1 MGTDAFLDLD
11 VIARNPEPY
20 RLLGQL
26 EPGDLYRTLNA
37 LAQAE
42 AKTTVAERI
51 HRDARFV
58 RPILRLTPGLDKTFD
73 LDDLSQ
79 RWGRFKFCRQAELLH
94 LALLLPRRKPEEF
107 VLVEGAEHLKAAL
120 DQGAPFLTPIHAG
133 PFQLIP
139 FVLARMGYPVA
150 TFMEASSVELWREI
164 GQALMDA
171 LNPELY
177 ARIVPLP
184 LPSTRAPRDAIR
196 LNREGF
202 SVLTFP
208 EFTMGE
214 PPKRSIRFLG
224 AKVRAVDGV
233 ARMAWLNK
241 RDMLPLIFRSLG
253 DGRYLLRFYPP
264 IRLAHKEDIFD
275 ATAAFYRW
283 LEQRVLEEPHT
294 WLSWAFFE
302 SHMLA
307 PEAQELASLAG

>member
-26 EPGDLYRTLNA
+26 GSEDLYRTLGT

-42 AKTTVAERI
+42 ARTTVAERI
-51 HRDARFV
+51 HQAARFV
-58 RPILRLTPGLDKTFD
+58 RPILDLAPALKESFD
-73 LDDLSQ
+73 LDDLAW
-79 RWGRFKFCRQAELLH
+79 RWGEFKFDRQAELLH
-94 LALLLPRRKPEEF
+94 LALLLPRVEPEELI
-107 VLVEGAEHLKAAL
+107 VVEGTEHLKAAL
-120 DQGAPFLTPIHAG
+120 DRGAPFLTPIHAG

-150 TFMEASSVELWREI
+150 TFMEVESVSLWREI
-164 GQALMDA
+164 GFALMDA
-171 LNPELY
+171 ANHGLY
-177 ARIVPLP
+177 ARIVPVP
-184 LPSTRAPRDAIR
+184 LPSPRAPRNAIR
-196 LNREGF
+196 LNREGL

-208 EFTMGE
+208 EFTMGGL
-214 PPKRSIRFLG
+214 PKRTVRFLG
-224 AKVRAVDGV
+224 AEVRAVDGV

-241 RDMLPLIFRSLG
+241 RDMLPLIFRSRG
-253 DGRYLLRFYPP
+253 DRRYVLRFYPP
-264 IRLAHKEDIFD
+264 IRLAGKEDIFS

-307 PEAQELASLAG
+307 SRAVEPAFPLG